1 MKDKMQAG
9 RDVSAPSPNDLI
21 IQVTTLDVEMGGDKH
36 RPYDFVMGGDKHRPY
51 DFVMGGAYPSINSDS
66 GSSSNSFTLTRKRT
80 ASLPSTMR

>member
-21 IQVTTLDVEMGGDKH
+21 IQVTTLDVEMGGDK
-36 RPYDFVMGGDKHRPY
+36 PRPY